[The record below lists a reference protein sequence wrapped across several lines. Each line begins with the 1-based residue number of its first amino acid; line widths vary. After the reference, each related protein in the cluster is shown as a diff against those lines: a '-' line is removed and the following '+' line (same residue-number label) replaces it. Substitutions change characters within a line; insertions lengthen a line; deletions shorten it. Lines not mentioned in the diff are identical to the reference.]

1 MRKLP
6 QLVPI
11 TYRDKDILLK
21 CFADTLVY
29 HKENGRRVMVAMRFG
44 GYPEQVRGMSDAMYG
59 GIAVEAEIEQQC
71 VIISTQKKQ
80 CRRKL
85 SHDGVYAEAM
95 LIANDDEKKDTQEDE
110 KKGKENI
117 KQRKFIFCKENDRN
131 TLFDEIDRKISVPLI
146 PEFKDFIIEELIKN
160 EILIRLEVLSMPE
173 MYSGTYTKQYA
184 YDNQSGKYYSKMV
197 DSEDKSTWIHKL
209 LRKADCNVSVIHK

>member
-11 TYRDKDILLK
+11 IHHDKDILLK
-21 CFADTLVY
+21 CFSDTLVY
-29 HKENGRRVMVAMRFG
+29 HKENGKRSMVAIRFG

-59 GIAVEAEIEQQC
+59 GIAVEAEIEQHR

-95 LIANDDEKKDTQEDE
+95 LIALDDEKKDTEEDE
-110 KKGKENI
+110 EKRKESV
-117 KQRKFIFCKENDRN
+117 KQK
-131 TLFDEIDRKISVPLI
+131 
-146 PEFKDFIIEELIKN
+146 
-160 EILIRLEVLSMPE
+160 
-173 MYSGTYTKQYA
+173 
-184 YDNQSGKYYSKMV
+184 
-197 DSEDKSTWIHKL
+197 
-209 LRKADCNVSVIHK
+209 

>member
-11 TYRDKDILLK
+11 IHHDKDILLK
-21 CFADTLVY
+21 CFSDTLVY
-29 HKENGRRVMVAMRFG
+29 HKENGKRSMVAIRFG

-59 GIAVEAEIEQQC
+59 GIAVEAEIEQHR

-95 LIANDDEKKDTQEDE
+95 LIALDDESTFFVRKMIGMRCLKK
-110 KKGKENI
+110 
-117 KQRKFIFCKENDRN
+117 
-131 TLFDEIDRKISVPLI
+131 
-146 PEFKDFIIEELIKN
+146 LIKRFLYHLFPN
-160 EILIRLEVLSMPE
+160 LRISSLMSLSK
-173 MYSGTYTKQYA
+173 TKY
-184 YDNQSGKYYSKMV
+184 
-197 DSEDKSTWIHKL
+197 
-209 LRKADCNVSVIHK
+209 